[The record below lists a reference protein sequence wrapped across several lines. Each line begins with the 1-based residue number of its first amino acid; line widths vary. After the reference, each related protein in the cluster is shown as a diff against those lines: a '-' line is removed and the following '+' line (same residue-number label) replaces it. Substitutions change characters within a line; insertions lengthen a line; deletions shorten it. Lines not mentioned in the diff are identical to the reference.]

1 MAQKAAIKSRIKSI
15 NATKKITGAMKL
27 IATVKLQKERNRMLK
42 NREYAEVLKNT
53 IDSIMSGNIDAD
65 NEYLKLKDNPC
76 KLFVVFCSDLGLCGG
91 YNINISK
98 LADKLVSKDDYVYVV
113 GYNQYKNFKSKFNV
127 INDEDVSSD
136 SMAFDDI
143 KKVAQKALDMYLEN
157 KIGSVEILYTKFI
170 NNVSFEASSIRVL
183 PSELDTNETKETK
196 EVLLEPD
203 ANDILNNLIPMLVEN
218 TMYAKFLESKT
229 SEQGSRRFAME
240 NATDN
245 AQELTDELLL
255 AYNQARQAAITQEIT
270 EIVGGAD
277 AL

>member
-1 MAQKAAIKSRIKSI
+1 
-15 NATKKITGAMKL
+15 
-27 IATVKLQKERNRMLK
+27 
-42 NREYAEVLKNT
+42 
-53 IDSIMSGNIDAD
+53 
-65 NEYLKLKDNPC
+65 
-76 KLFVVFCSDLGLCGG
+76 
-91 YNINISK
+91 
-98 LADKLVSKDDYVYVV
+98 
-113 GYNQYKNFKSKFNV
+113 
-127 INDEDVSSD
+127 
-136 SMAFDDI
+136 MAFDDI

-183 PSELDTNETKETK
+183 PSELDTNESKNTK